1 MNSASQEAPA
11 YWHAL
16 DVKHASDIDV
26 NVGEM
31 LVSQFDCGERVFEI
45 ADHLVCSAFD
55 LVEVDSVAAWPG
67 RRGEGRL

>member
-1 MNSASQEAPA
+1 MPVPHKSTSVP
-11 YWHAL
+11 L
-16 DVKHASDIDV
+16 SDLRQKQGV
-26 NVGEM
+26 NVGGM